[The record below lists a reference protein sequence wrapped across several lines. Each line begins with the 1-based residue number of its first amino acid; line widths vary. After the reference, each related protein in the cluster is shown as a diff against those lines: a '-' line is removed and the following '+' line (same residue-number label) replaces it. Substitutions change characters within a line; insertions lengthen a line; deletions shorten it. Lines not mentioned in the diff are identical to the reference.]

1 MVSVHSSGRQHSRGA
16 SGATP
21 VIDLLYISDPT
32 ESRGMVLVWVWRTTF
47 SLSGRKAFRYCISVV
62 HTATPHN
69 ARMKIFLILGRATP
83 SQTLP
88 AGRGK
93 GKPGFPMSQPHS
105 WEGDALPNPPR
116 REGEG
121 ETRFPHVPTA
131 FLGGRRP
138 PKPSP
143 QGGGWGNP
151 VSPCPNRILG
161 RATPSQTLPAGRGMG
176 KPGFPMS
183 QPLVGAAGAPTG
195 RGLGT
200 PRFPVCSPQEAWGE
214 RILSHLRKHSTFGE
228 AKTLQSS
235 VPYNPE

>member
-116 REGEG
+116 REGDG

-131 FLGGRRP
+131 FLGGLRP

-151 VSPCPNRILG
+151 VSPCPNRWWERLAPPQAGAWGHPVSPYVHLRRHGVRGYSPI
-161 RATPSQTLPAGRGMG
+161 SENTLP
-176 KPGFPMS
+176 
-183 QPLVGAAGAPTG
+183 L
-195 RGLGT
+195 
-200 PRFPVCSPQEAWGE
+200 E
-214 RILSHLRKHSTFGE
+214 RQKHFS
-228 AKTLQSS
+228 LQY
-235 VPYNPE
+235 P